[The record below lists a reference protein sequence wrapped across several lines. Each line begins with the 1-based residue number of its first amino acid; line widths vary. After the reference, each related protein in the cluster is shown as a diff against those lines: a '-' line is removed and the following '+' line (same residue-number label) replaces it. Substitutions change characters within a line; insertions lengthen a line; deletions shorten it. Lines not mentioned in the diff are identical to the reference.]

1 MVVEGIEEAIVFLL
15 QLIQARAQSSAGFS
29 VDGVVV
35 VGVFVVVLVVVLLL
49 VVVFVEWLL

>member
-1 MVVEGIEEAIVFLL
+1 MVVEGIEKAIVFLL

-35 VGVFVVVLVVVLLL
+35 VGVFLVVLLL